1 MQRFD
6 RYIAKNLLI
15 TTLFAVAIL
24 SGVFLLGNIFKEA
37 RPLFVGKHPSPF
49 LILEFIFSV
58 LPYSLLFTIPFS
70 FLAAVMLVF
79 GRLSADNEIL
89 SMRMSGRSLPRIALP
104 VFVVASIFSGF
115 CFWLNAEVSPKA
127 KARVKT
133 LLIDAVKEDPNK
145 FLDPGVVQTQLADK
159 RIYVRERA
167 KKNGED
173 ILYGLHI
180 HDISEFGEKHKDDVN
195 KAQKDGK
202 LSAENSDADIEE
214 VKKITG
220 ASKFYVYAESAK
232 LEVDLKNSQIKL
244 KLNNAFVIQ
253 SDENG
258 IKTPI
263 TIGEVDPV
271 IFSFDNKRK
280 RRVKASAM
288 TNNEIRAY
296 LSEHPDLKTK
306 DRAKF
311 VHAITS
317 RQSFSLACLAFA
329 IVGVPLGIGAKRK
342 DSSTGFVLSILI
354 GLGYFLF
361 HIFASQIEDDTSTV
375 STILFWLPNILA
387 LIIGV
392 WLFRRFR
399 SK

>member
-1 MQRFD
+1 VQRFD
-6 RYIAKNLLI
+6 RYIAKNLLT

-89 SMRMSGRSLPRIALP
+89 SMRMAGRSLPRIALP
-104 VFVVASIFSGF
+104 VFIVAALLSGF
-115 CFWLNAEVSPKA
+115 CFWLNSEMSPKA

-133 LLIDAVKEDPNK
+133 LLVDAVKDDPNK

-159 RIYVRERA
+159 RIYVRER
-167 KKNGED
+167 KKINGED

-180 HDISEFGEKHKDDVN
+180 HDISAFGTDEAEGSEKPTAKD
-195 KAQKDGK
+195 
-202 LSAENSDADIEE
+202 ENPKPPIEDTE
-214 VKKITG
+214 TKG
-220 ASKFYVYAESAK
+220 ASTFYVYAESAK

-244 KLNNAFVIQ
+244 DLKNAFAIT
-253 SDENG
+253 SDEN
-258 IKTPI
+258 K
-263 TIGEVDPV
+263 E
-271 IFSFDNKRK
+271 N
-280 RRVKASAM
+280 
-288 TNNEIRAY
+288 
-296 LSEHPDLKTK
+296 PDLRIKY
-306 DRAKF
+306 RAEF
-311 VHAITS
+311 AHAITS

-329 IVGVPLGIGAKRK
+329 LVGVPLGIGAKRK
-342 DSSTGFVLSILI
+342 DSSTGFILSILI

-361 HIFASQIEDDTSTV
+361 HIFASEIEDDTSTV

>member
-6 RYIAKNLLI
+6 RYIAKNLLT

-89 SMRMSGRSLPRIALP
+89 SMRMAGRSLPRIALP
-104 VFVVASIFSGF
+104 VFIVAALLSGF
-115 CFWLNAEVSPKA
+115 CFWLNSEMSPKA

-133 LLIDAVKEDPNK
+133 LLVDAVKDDPNK

-159 RIYVRERA
+159 RIYVRER
-167 KKNGED
+167 KKINGED

-180 HDISEFGEKHKDDVN
+180 HDISAFGTDEAEGSEKPTAKD
-195 KAQKDGK
+195 
-202 LSAENSDADIEE
+202 ENPKPPIEDTE
-214 VKKITG
+214 TKG
-220 ASKFYVYAESAK
+220 ASTFYVYAESAK

-244 KLNNAFVIQ
+244 DLKNAFAIT

-258 IKTPI
+258 IKTP
-263 TIGEVDPV
+263 TNIGEVAPV
-271 IFSFDNKRK
+271 IFNFDSKRT
-280 RRVKASAM
+280 RRKKASVM
-288 TNNEIRAY
+288 TNSEIRAH
-296 LSEHPDLKTK
+296 LKENPDLRIKY
-306 DRAKF
+306 RAEF
-311 VHAITS
+311 AHAITS

-329 IVGVPLGIGAKRK
+329 LVGVPLGIGAKRK
-342 DSSTGFVLSILI
+342 DSSTGFILSILI

-361 HIFASQIEDDTSTV
+361 HIFASEIEDDTSTV